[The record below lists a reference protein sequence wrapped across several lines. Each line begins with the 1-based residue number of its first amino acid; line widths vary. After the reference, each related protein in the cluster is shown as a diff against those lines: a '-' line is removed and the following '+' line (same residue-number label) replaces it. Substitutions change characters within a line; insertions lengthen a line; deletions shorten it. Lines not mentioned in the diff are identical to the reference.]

1 MNDVIRETVNR
12 LLERIN
18 ALSEPGPGFTR
29 PSYSALES
37 KAHDIVAEE
46 AEALGMTVT
55 RDAGLNMFARL
66 PGIDRTAPPL
76 HIGSHLDTVPMGGA
90 YDGQAGVAGAMALV
104 AAFVK
109 SGQKPKTDI
118 VVTVTRAEES
128 VWFPVSFIGSR
139 GVLGRLDPQDLEA
152 RRADTGKTLA
162 EHMRELGGDPEK
174 VLDGAGFQPARFVE
188 FHIEQGPVLDDA
200 NEPFGIVTAIRGGL
214 RYRNAV
220 IEGQWA
226 HSGGAPRETRSDV
239 VFALSEL
246 VVRLDELWG
255 KMLEE
260 GKDIAVTIGRI
271 DAATP
276 EHAFAKVPG
285 RLEFCIDLRSVDEDV
300 LDRMDGLLKEEIA
313 KIEGKRGVTFKLG
326 PQSRSTPTPL
336 SSELGDEVEVAA
348 KTLGIAPRRMLSG
361 GGHDAAAFALAGWE
375 SLMVFIRNW
384 NGSHNPD
391 EAMDP
396 EDLIT
401 AVNVLYTAWSE
412 G

>member
-1 MNDVIRETVNR
+1 MSDVIRETVNR
-12 LLERIN
+12 LLARIN
-18 ALSEPGPGFTR
+18 AISDPGPGFTR

-55 RDAGLNMFARL
+55 RDAGLNLFARL
-66 PGIDRTAPPL
+66 PGEDRDATPL
-76 HIGSHLDTVPMGGA
+76 FIGSHLDTVPMGGA
-90 YDGQAGVAGAMALV
+90 YDGQAGVAGAVALV

-109 SGQKPKTDI
+109 SGRKPKTDI
-118 VVTVTRAEES
+118 ILTVTRAEES

-139 GVLGRLDPQDLEA
+139 GLLGRLEPQDLEA
-152 RRADTGKTLA
+152 RRADTGRTLA
-162 EHMRELGGDPEK
+162 DHMRELGGNPEA
-174 VLDGAGFQPARFVE
+174 VPDGAGFAPANFIE

-200 NEPFGIVTAIRGGL
+200 GEAFGIVSAIRGGL
-214 RYRNAV
+214 RYRNAI
-220 IEGQWA
+220 IEGTWA
-226 HSGGAPRETRSDV
+226 HSGGAPRDARSDV

-255 KMLEE
+255 QMLDE
-260 GKDIAVTIGRI
+260 GKDIAVTVGRI

-285 RLEFCIDLRSVDEDV
+285 RLEFCIDLRSVDDTA
-300 LDRMDGLLKEEIA
+300 LDRMDALLKQEIA
-313 KIEGKRGVTFKLG
+313 KVEAKRGVRFKLG
-326 PQSRSTPTPL
+326 PQSRSTPTAL
-336 SSELGDEVEVAA
+336 SSNLGDKVEKAA
-348 KTLGIAPRRMLSG
+348 KALDIEPRRMLSG

-401 AVNVLYTAWSE
+401 AVRVIHKAWS
-412 G
+412 

>member
-1 MNDVIRETVNR
+1 MTDVIQETVTR

-18 ALSEPGPGFTR
+18 AITDPGPGFTR
-29 PSYSALES
+29 PSYSELES
-37 KAHDIVAEE
+37 KAHDIVIQE
-46 AEALGMTVT
+46 AEALGLTVT
-55 RDAGLNMFARL
+55 RDAGLNLFARL
-66 PGIDRTAPPL
+66 QGKDRSATPL
-76 HIGSHLDTVPMGGA
+76 FIGSHLDTVPMGGG
-90 YDGQAGVAGAMALV
+90 YDGQAGVAGALALV

-139 GVLGRLDPQDLEA
+139 GILGRLNREDLEA
-152 RRADTGKTLA
+152 KRADTGKTLA
-162 EHMRELGGDPEK
+162 EHMRELGGDPDK
-174 VLDGAGFQPARFVE
+174 VLDGAGLEPANFVE

-200 NEPFGIVTAIRGGL
+200 KEPFGIVTAIRGGL

-220 IEGQWA
+220 IDGTWA
-226 HSGGAPRETRSDV
+226 HSGGAPRATRSDV

-246 VVRLDELWG
+246 VMRLDELWG
-255 KMLEE
+255 KMLDE
-260 GKDIAVTIGRI
+260 GKDIAVTVGRI

-285 RLEFCIDLRSVDEDV
+285 RLEFCIDLRSVDDAA
-300 LDRMDGLLKEEIA
+300 LDEMDALFKKEIA
-313 KIEGKRGVTFKLG
+313 AIEQKRGVTFKLG
-326 PQSRSTPTPL
+326 AQSRSTPTGL
-336 SSELGDEVEVAA
+336 SPALADTVEDAA
-348 KTLGIAPRRMLSG
+348 KALGIAPRRMLSG
-361 GGHDAAAFALAGWE
+361 GGHDAAAFALAGWQ

-396 EDLIT
+396 DDLVT
-401 AVNVLYTAWSE
+401 AVRVLHKAWS
-412 G
+412 